1 MVTDDLRAWRED
13 KRVVAFLREQ
23 GAYRYRA
30 AFEENEID
38 YPALLLVTSEALEDM
53 GVPKDLRRKLLQA
66 IDKLPP
72 STFAFFTIICL
83 MRLLL
88 Y

>member
-1 MVTDDLRAWRED
+1 MRD
-13 KRVVAFLREQ
+13 Q

-30 AFEENEID
+30 VFEENEID
-38 YPALLLVTSEALEDM
+38 YPALLLLTGEALDDM

-72 STFAFFTIICL
+72 STFKL
-83 MRLLL
+83 MNMLDP
-88 Y
+88 